1 MNRNSTRARDRRRFV
16 ATTAALLFG
25 GAALAQDRVAV
36 RSRRSGDRIR
46 VLGGVMEWRLTPA
59 ETGETYFLMESLVGP
74 GAGVPPHRHPEQ
86 EGFYV
91 LEGAVEYARA
101 SGADAMEWL
110 PAGTGDCVHIPGNAW
125 HGWRNRGTRP
135 ARILVTGPARLG
147 HFFAEAGVPFAGE
160 GYPGPPTPEDIRRV
174 SAVMARYGHE
184 FLR

>member
-1 MNRNSTRARDRRRFV
+1 MNRNSTPPRNRRRFV
-16 ATTAALLFG
+16 ATATGLLFG
-25 GAALAQDRVAV
+25 GAALGQDRVAV
-36 RSRRSGDRIR
+36 RSRRSGERIR

-59 ETGETYFLMESLVGP
+59 ETGDTYFLLESLVGP
-74 GAGVPPHRHPEQ
+74 GTGVPPHRHPEQ

-91 LEGAVEYARA
+91 LDGEVEYARA
-101 SGADAMEWL
+101 SASDAMEWL
-110 PAGTGDCVHIPGNAW
+110 PAGTGDCGHIPGNAW

-147 HFFAEAGVPFAGE
+147 HFFAEAGVAFAGE

-184 FLR
+184 FKR